1 MAMKNF
7 FKFAAVL
14 LFAASCSDRLVPAGV
29 DVEDIE
35 GNEIRH
41 DMIVL
46 GDHLE
51 DPYSVENMEK
61 ALDAVYPTKAGR
73 VPLKPTDYYVR
84 FLPSGEDEYDE
95 LVASGLMLVDHPV
108 DYRIVREGDY
118 YHDPDIAEDK
128 ITWQYAVVDK
138 DFKFPPHIRYELLEQ
153 CYISEH
159 DPSTKS
165 DGIDWAEVEREAFRL
180 TGNGDMLQDG
190 TRADDSGTPSG
201 RITIV
206 DSALGDK
213 PFGVKGVKVSCNCF
227 VKFAHAYTDKDGYYQ
242 MTRSF
247 RSNPRYRLVFKNRL
261 GFGIG
266 FNLLLCP
273 ASFST
278 LGKHSPHGA
287 DLNVTSDSDRRLFTR
302 CVVNNA
308 AYDYYEQCKGTS
320 KSIKTPPGNLRIWLF
335 RNLSW
340 SSALMMQQGAIIDG
354 SALAKFLGEYT
365 FLLKVFLPDIALGL
379 KDAATYEEIYSRTVH
394 ELAHA
399 SHFMQVG
406 KDYWNR
412 YAKYILTS
420 FVSSGFVTYGVGTE
434 EDFGYCEVG
443 EMWAYYVQTVM
454 HNERY
459 PDNERL
465 YGTGYWFYPQIFM
478 YLDERGMTRHKI
490 FAALTSDIADRDKL
504 RKKLISLYPQSK
516 SSVNLAFSRYN

>member
-1 MAMKNF
+1 MKNF
-7 FKFAAVL
+7 FIYAAVL
-14 LFAASCSDRLVPAGV
+14 LFAASCSGKLAVGSV
-29 DVEDIE
+29 EFEDIE
-35 GNEIRH
+35 GNEIGH
-41 DMIVL
+41 EMIVL
-46 GDHLE
+46 GDRLE

-61 ALDAVYPTKAGR
+61 ALDAVYPTKAER
-73 VPLKPTDYYVR
+73 VPLQPTDYYVR
-84 FLPSGEDEYDE
+84 FLPSGEEQYEE
-95 LVASGLMLVDHPV
+95 LVAMGLMLVDHPV
-108 DYRIVREGDY
+108 DYTILREGDY
-118 YHDPDIAEDK
+118 YHDPGIAEDK

-138 DFKFPPHIRYELLEQ
+138 DFKFPSHIRYELLEQ

-159 DPSTKS
+159 DASTKS
-165 DGIDWAEVEREAFRL
+165 DGIDWGEVERAAFRL
-180 TGNGDMLQDG
+180 TGNGGMLSGQ
-190 TRADDSGTPSG
+190 TRSGESGTPSG

-206 DSALGDK
+206 DSALGDE

-242 MTRSF
+242 MSRSF

-278 LGKHSPHGA
+278 LGKHSPQGT
-287 DLNVTSDSDRRLFTR
+287 DLKVTSDSDSRLFTR

-308 AYDYYEQCKGTS
+308 AYDYYEQCKSES

-335 RNLSW
+335 RNLGM
-340 SSALMMQQGAIIDG
+340 SSAMMMQQGAIIDG
-354 SALAKFLGEYT
+354 SIVGKFLGEYT
-365 FLLKVFLPDIALGL
+365 FLLKVFLPDITLGL
-379 KDAATYEEIYSRTVH
+379 RDAWTYEDIYSITVH

-406 KDYWNR
+406 KDYWNH
-412 YAKYILTS
+412 YAEYILKS
-420 FVSSGFVTYGVGTE
+420 FVSSGFMTYGVGTE
-434 EDFGYCEVG
+434 DDYGYCEVG
-443 EMWAYYVQTVM
+443 EMWAYYMQTVL

-465 YGTGYWFYPQIFM
+465 YGTGHWFYPQIFL

-504 RKKLISLYPQSK
+504 RKKLVSLYPQSK
-516 SSVNLAFSRYN
+516 SSINLAFSRYN